1 MAASVIRYQRILC
14 FSNHL
19 MSRSRLMWVARIAVP
34 NTMRMVAIEMASID
48 SVMDASLK
56 HVTLLAV

>member
-1 MAASVIRYQRILC
+1 MLC

-19 MSRSRLMWVARIAVP
+19 ISRSRLMCVARIAVP
-34 NTMRMVAIEMASID
+34 KTMRMVAIEMANID
-48 SVMDASLK
+48 SVMAASQQ